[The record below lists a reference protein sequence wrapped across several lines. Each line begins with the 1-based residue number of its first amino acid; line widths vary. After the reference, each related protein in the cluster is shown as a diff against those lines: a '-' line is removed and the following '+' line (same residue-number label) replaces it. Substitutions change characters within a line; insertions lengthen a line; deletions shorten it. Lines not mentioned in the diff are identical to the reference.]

1 MFKKISDFFEA
12 LCMWIGGGHTWKEA
26 WGTIDLVDKWHK
38 KNEECSKKIFKYFRI
53 LNEVPGL
60 KIWMIDESPFGD
72 GSCSSPTLKITLE
85 SNGKFD
91 HKMEPFMSR
100 KELLSFM
107 ETDLGGMTLSVEDKS
122 FTFPSFKNAKE
133 LTMKLQLRGYIPFNV

>member
-1 MFKKISDFFEA
+1 MFKIISDFFEA
-12 LCMWIGGGHTWKEA
+12 LCMWLGGGHTWKEA
-26 WGTIDLVDKWHK
+26 WGTIDLVEKWHK

-60 KIWMIDESPFGD
+60 KIWMIDSSPFEY
-72 GSCSSPTLKITLE
+72 GSFSSSTLKMTLE

-91 HKMEPFMSR
+91 HKMETFPSR

-107 ETDLGGMTLSVEDKS
+107 ETSLGGMTLSVEDKS
-122 FTFPSFKNAKE
+122 FTFPNFRNAKE
-133 LTMKLQLRGYIPFNV
+133 LTMKLQLGGYISVHV